1 MGDGIV
7 VGLVTGLLI
16 WLVMWRAGIRPRPAR
31 ESLAYVALGVAVY
44 LALRESRLFDPSTS
58 IVVAFLAAAIVLA
71 LWTRFWH
78 RPI

>member
-1 MGDGIV
+1 
-7 VGLVTGLLI
+7 
-16 WLVMWRAGIRPRPAR
+16 
-31 ESLAYVALGVAVY
+31 VALGVALY
-44 LALRESRLFDPSTS
+44 LAFKQSRLFDPNTS

>member
-16 WLVMWRAGIRPRPAR
+16 WLVMWRAGVRPRPAR

-44 LALRESRLFDPSTS
+44 LALRESRLLDPSTS

>member
-1 MGDGIV
+1 MGDGILA
-7 VGLVTGLLI
+7 GLATGLLI
-16 WLVMWRAGIRPRPAR
+16 WLVMWRAGVRPRPAR
-31 ESLAYVALGVAVY
+31 ESLAYVALGVALY
-44 LALRESRLFDPSTS
+44 LAFKQSRLFDPNTS